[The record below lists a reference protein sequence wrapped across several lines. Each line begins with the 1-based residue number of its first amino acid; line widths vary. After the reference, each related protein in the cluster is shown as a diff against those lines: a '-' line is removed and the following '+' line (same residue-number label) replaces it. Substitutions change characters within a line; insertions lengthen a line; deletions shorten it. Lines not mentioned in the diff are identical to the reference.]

1 MEIQMDPTTKI
12 RAVCFCKNSSST
24 GCTLKFFIQPYE
36 DILMNDNTVVQRKKL
51 NFEKSSEIKTSDIKT
66 KINEY
71 RLFEKVNINA
81 FVTEVSL
88 VTTTEV
94 YDKCINMQ
102 TALVHDKSGTSAIT
116 LFNMNCNQIQ
126 NNSSLLTSHSVRICL
141 HAY

>member
-12 RAVCFCKNSSST
+12 RAVCFCKNISST

-36 DILMNDNTVVQRKKL
+36 DILMNDNTVVQRKNL
-51 NFEKSSEIKTSDIKT
+51 NFEKLSEIKTSDIKT

-81 FVTEVSL
+81 FVAEVSL

-94 YDKCINMQ
+94 YDKYINMQ
-102 TALVHDKSGTSAIT
+102 TVLVHGKSRTSAIT
-116 LFNMNCNQIQ
+116 LFDMNCNQIQ